1 MCNVYVVRFIV
12 DGAAHS
18 VDSNE
23 LAFKLAAKGAFR
35 QVHSLDDACDD
46 EVNRDSS
53 AIALLCL
60 HFIDVDPGYG
70 ERGCESS

>member
-1 MCNVYVVRFIV
+1 MSPLNYNQCSVVIEVCRYIT

-35 QVHSLDDACDD
+35 QVLCDAVIECILK
-46 EVNRDSS
+46 ST
-53 AIALLCL
+53 IC
-60 HFIDVDPGYG
+60 
-70 ERGCESS
+70 C

>member
-1 MCNVYVVRFIV
+1 MRYCVRFIT

-35 QVHSLDDACDD
+35 QV
-46 EVNRDSS
+46 
-53 AIALLCL
+53 
-60 HFIDVDPGYG
+60 
-70 ERGCESS
+70 RGGGGGGGGGGSV